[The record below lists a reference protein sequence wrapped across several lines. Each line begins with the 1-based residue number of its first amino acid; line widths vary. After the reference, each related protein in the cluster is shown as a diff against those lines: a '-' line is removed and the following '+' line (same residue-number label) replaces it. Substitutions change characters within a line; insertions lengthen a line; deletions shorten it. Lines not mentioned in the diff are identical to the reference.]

1 MPDVPSIGHV
11 HYRVVEGE
19 GDALAPAVRQTEP
32 QTRAGDVPPVKP
44 GWAGV
49 TISFDRM
56 ALRVLFVALV
66 PVSLLC
72 FVSPW
77 RVVDFWMHNDVDW
90 QGWPMAGSGAPV
102 SACA

>member
-1 MPDVPSIGHV
+1 
-11 HYRVVEGE
+11 
-19 GDALAPAVRQTEP
+19 
-32 QTRAGDVPPVKP
+32 
-44 GWAGV
+44 
-49 TISFDRM
+49 M

-77 RVVDFWMHNDVDW
+77 RVVDFWLHNDVDW
-90 QGWPMAGSGAPV
+90 QGWPMAGSGVPV